1 MHLAAR
7 LFLRHARALTALVL
21 GACVLAGWGGSKL
34 EVDDQPTSII
44 RSDDAAF
51 AQMEEVFEQFG
62 SDDGACLLLLE
73 GAVNIAREFG
83 VSETVIGLTLV
94 AVGTS
99 LPELATT
106 VMAAL
111 RQ

>member
-73 GAVNIAREFG
+73 GADPFSPRACR
-83 VSETVIGLTLV
+83 
-94 AVGTS
+94 AC
-99 LPELATT
+99 
-106 VMAAL
+106 AAWSTPS
-111 RQ
+111 RNSTASSPAP